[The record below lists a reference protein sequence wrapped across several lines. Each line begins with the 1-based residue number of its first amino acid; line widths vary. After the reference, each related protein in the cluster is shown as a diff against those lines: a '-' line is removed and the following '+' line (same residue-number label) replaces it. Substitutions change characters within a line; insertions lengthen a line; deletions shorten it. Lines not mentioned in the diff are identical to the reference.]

1 METYEVNG
9 DEFDG
14 VQELLDAV
22 GVLEF
27 EDDGVVLDEEIVFFD
42 PPEYP
47 IYLVMPPEILEMES
61 FVGKPRKAKCW
72 KDIVH
77 KNAIILQQFV
87 DSVKDEFEET
97 IRIECSTDIMTY
109 FSDKL
114 LREALDVNH
123 ITLNRD
129 LEESTICLYKENSN
143 D

>member
-1 METYEVNG
+1 MTYYEPVGN
-9 DEFDG
+9 EFDNIP
-14 VQELLDAV
+14 ETENIV
-22 GVLEF
+22 GISDTEEF
-27 EDDGVVLDEEIVFFD
+27 NPVLDEEIVFFD

-47 IYLVMPPEILEMES
+47 IYLAMPPEILEMES
-61 FVGKPRKAKCW
+61 FVGKPRKSKCW

-87 DSVKDEFEET
+87 DSVKDEFQET

-114 LREALDVNH
+114 LREALDDNH

-129 LEESTICLYKENSN
+129 LEESTICLYKENRN